1 MFADEGKAGSIY
13 PVAEQFLRQANNQAS
28 VLGNVNPLELYLLP
42 IPKKLNDCVPACASA
57 SCRILPIPALLPVPT
72 AFPENKTI
80 SIGTAIATFPT
91 DITLAELAPPRSES
105 ISAVLRSSI
114 RCIRRVPIF
123 VSQLTRGNAKRSMYD
138 LVAPLPRQS
147 ETLLR

>member
-1 MFADEGKAGSIY
+1 MLTKEKLGPFIGLPG
-13 PVAEQFLRQANNQAS
+13 QFLRQAASQAS
-28 VLGNVNPLELYLLP
+28 IIGNVNPLALYLLP
-42 IPKKLNDCVPACASA
+42 IPMKLNDCVPAWASA

-72 AFPENKTI
+72 EFPENKTI
-80 SIGTAIATFPT
+80 SIGTAIATFPK

-105 ISAVLRSSI
+105 ISAVVRSSI
-114 RCIRRVPIF
+114 RCIRRLPIF

-138 LVAPLPRQS
+138 VVAPLPRQS

>member
-1 MFADEGKAGSIY
+1 LLTKEKLGPFIGL
-13 PVAEQFLRQANNQAS
+13 PEQFLRQAASQAS
-28 VLGNVNPLELYLLP
+28 IIGNVNPLALYLLP
-42 IPKKLNDCVPACASA
+42 ILMKLNDCVPAWASA

-72 AFPENKTI
+72 AFPENKI
-80 SIGTAIATFPT
+80 NSIGTAIATFPT

-105 ISAVLRSSI
+105 ISAVVRSSI

-138 LVAPLPRQS
+138 VVAPLPRQS